1 MGFLKRMLGK
11 ESLDDR
17 VKRLWK
23 TAKKLGWSDAER
35 EKAIAIYTELLSLVD
50 ETSQSFNVCAVFR
63 NRAISYRGLKNY
75 DAALEDLTR
84 ELEIAQRRGDR
95 LRVMECQK
103 ITEETREWKR
113 KAEIEA
119 SGGEKAEKFR
129 AMEQQ
134 AHKLWGTQPDAD
146 AAFQSLFADLQ
157 NNDPDVRAEASQLL
171 ADSRN
176 ALQRLISIYQECL
189 NSDPRRASLAG
200 RVLGRKIAKGSD
212 DMIPLEIAKIWYGIT
227 VSFIPCTCLHC
238 GHVNRGI
245 PVPPKGPMI
254 PYYHQEHDKGAYA
267 VPVLCDKCGKD
278 FFVVWD
284 IDPR

>member
-75 DAALEDLTR
+75 DAALEDLAR

-103 ITEETREWKR
+103 IMEETREWKR

-238 GHVNRGI
+238 GHINRGI
-245 PVPPKGPMI
+245 PAPPKGPMI